1 MIGLVDS
8 ICGKYCSFLSSRP
21 DHSEPLDLYASFRR
35 MAADVIASTAFGF
48 PSDSISDPNADF
60 YKNGIKMMDFSG
72 LRAFIMMGYFVS
84 PA

>member
-1 MIGLVDS
+1 
-8 ICGKYCSFLSSRP
+8 
-21 DHSEPLDLYASFRR
+21 

-48 PSDSISDPNADF
+48 PSDSITDPNADF

-72 LRAFIMMGYFVS
+72 GFRAIVMMGYFVS